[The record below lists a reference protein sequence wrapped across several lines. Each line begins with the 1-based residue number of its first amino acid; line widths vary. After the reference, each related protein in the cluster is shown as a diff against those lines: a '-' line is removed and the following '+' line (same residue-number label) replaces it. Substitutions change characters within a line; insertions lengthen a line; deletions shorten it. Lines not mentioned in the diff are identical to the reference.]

1 VGEQAVADGS
11 PEEGPMIVLT
21 KDEQAAV
28 KWLGKR
34 GARVAEP
41 TTLLTYRLSVRAG
54 RRSADAFVAVFVL
67 NVVLGAGLFGYLFLR
82 LLPGVEGADLPDGG
96 YIFFVVAATC
106 LTIRLHIRAGD
117 RRAADWLGDRRLH
130 RPPPSA
136 RSVLNG
142 WYLASLLVTFGGG
155 AVLAV
160 VMAAGGSLWAV
171 FWLALL
177 AFGAAVDAVILTG
190 ILRRPVLAE
199 DEGSLAVDAVTRLQ
213 DVHLLMPSAFAV
225 PVLAGLPFGD
235 LPGEPWL
242 IGYVVLAVA
251 THVAGWFAQ
260 QRRVPALP
268 ADGHYGEVR

>member
-1 VGEQAVADGS
+1 
-11 PEEGPMIVLT
+11 MIVLT

-34 GARVAEP
+34 GVRVAEP

-67 NVVLGAGLFGYLFLR
+67 NVVLGAGLFGYLLLR
-82 LLPGVEGADLPDGG
+82 LLPGVEGADLPNGG

-106 LTIRLHIRAGD
+106 LTILLHIRAGD

-130 RPPPSA
+130 RPLPSA
-136 RSVLNG
+136 HSVLNG

-177 AFGAAVDAVILTG
+177 TFGAAVDAVILTG
-190 ILRRPVLAE
+190 ILHRPVLAE

-213 DVHLLMPSAFAV
+213 DVHLLMPSAFAL
-225 PVLAGLPFGD
+225 PVLAD
-235 LPGEPWL
+235 LGQGGPWL

-260 QRRVPALP
+260 QRRFPALP